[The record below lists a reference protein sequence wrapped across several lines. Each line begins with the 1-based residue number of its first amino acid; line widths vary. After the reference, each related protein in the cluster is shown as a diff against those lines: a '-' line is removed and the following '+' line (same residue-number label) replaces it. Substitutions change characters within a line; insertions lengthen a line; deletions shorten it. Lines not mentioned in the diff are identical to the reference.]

1 MSRSFVRPP
10 SRPGLF
16 RLRYSHQA
24 LALFLVLLAAL
35 WLLLAHAMPAPPKQV
50 GIATAFKGGAY
61 EHFGQRYQQALQAE
75 HIRSTLLPSQGSVEN
90 LRLLADPGSGVH
102 LAFVQGG
109 VSNAQRSPGL
119 VSLGRINHQ
128 ILWIFHRA
136 EVPFDTLTQLKQRRL
151 AVGPQDSGTRVLA
164 DQVLKLHGISAGNA
178 QLLPLAGEA
187 AAEALL
193 SGQVDAIFMAF
204 AADSPL
210 VQRLLHDPR
219 VQLLSLRQAEA
230 ITRHLSFLVRLVLPQ
245 GAIDLEHNKPMR
257 DIELLA
263 TTNAVL
269 VREELHPD
277 LVQLLTR
284 HLVAEHGQAGLFQR
298 AGEFPLSSDPEY
310 PMAPAALRYYKQ
322 GPSFLQ
328 RLLPLSMAVQVE
340 RLAALLLSAAALFF
354 PIFNYAPRLYRWW
367 IRERLHLPYRQLR
380 ALEARLQHR
389 LDADEKADLL
399 RELDAL
405 SDKVRQLGVPSRHSD
420 LFFELQSDIQ
430 LVLMRLRESPAGD
443 PGTRERQAETQTLA
457 A

>member
-1 MSRSFVRPP
+1 MPRLSVPLPR
-10 SRPGLF
+10 

-75 HIRSTLLPSQGSVEN
+75 HIRSSLVPSQGSLEN
-90 LRLLADPGSGVH
+90 LRLLADPKSGVH

-136 EVPFDTLTQLKQRRL
+136 EYPFNNLTQLKNKRI

-164 DQVLKLHGISAGNA
+164 DQVLKLHGIGAANA

-193 SGQVDAIFMAF
+193 TGQADVIFMAF

-210 VQRLLHDPR
+210 VQRLLHDER

-245 GAIDLEHNKPMR
+245 GAIDLERNQPML
-257 DIELLA
+257 DVELLA

-269 VREELHPD
+269 VREDLHPD

-284 HLVAEHGQAGLFQR
+284 VLVAEHGQAGLFQR
-298 AGEFPLSSDPEY
+298 AGEFPLNSDPEY
-310 PMAPAALRYYKQ
+310 PMAAAALRYYKQ

-340 RLAALLLSAAALFF
+340 RMAALLLSAAALFF
-354 PIFNYAPRLYRWW
+354 PLFNYAPRIYRWW

-380 ALEARLQHR
+380 AVEARLQEPISE
-389 LDADEKADLL
+389 LDAARLL

-430 LVLMRLRESPAGD
+430 LVHMRLRELLATPVNTAH
-443 PGTRERQAETQTLA
+443 ATLRSA
-457 A
+457 